1 MGLQSQTQLSDFH
14 SPWGSITTIE
24 RSFKPGKDC
33 PRPGGGGGAGV
44 QKSRR
49 CRLPFKFKIK
59 VCVVGG
65 KGICAVL

>member
-14 SPWGSITTIE
+14 SQWGHNIVTTTTIE
-24 RSFKPGKDC
+24 HSFKLGKDC
-33 PRPGGGGGAGV
+33 PRLGV

-65 KGICAVL
+65 KGVCVVL